1 MVFTEK
7 NILVK
12 SPRNMFITKNEH
24 ISFAFQARRIDRIV
38 PSLSVSK
45 TTVTILEHFLQN
57 SVFPPKVRGGR
68 LNITGLPQCGHDTD
82 TIALMDFNLNC
93 K

>member
-1 MVFTEK
+1 MFFTEK

-12 SPRNMFITKNEH
+12 SPSNMFITKNEH
-24 ISFAFQARRIDRIV
+24 ISFAFQVRRMDRIV

-68 LNITGLPQCGHDTD
+68 LNITGFPQCGQVTD
-82 TIALMDFNLNC
+82 TIALIC
-93 K
+93 